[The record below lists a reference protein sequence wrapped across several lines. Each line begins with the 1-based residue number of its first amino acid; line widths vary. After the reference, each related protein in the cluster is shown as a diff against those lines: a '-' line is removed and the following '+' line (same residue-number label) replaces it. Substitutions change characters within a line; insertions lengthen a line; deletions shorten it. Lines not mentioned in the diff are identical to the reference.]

1 MKKTILFAIL
11 VSLATVTMAQKQ
23 DTVIVPLA
31 NTSKVIFTMKDR
43 SDLATLKHYNF
54 QALFDDILAKIEKS
68 DTAKLPGTD
77 TTIHVTTKDE
87 EDWSSHDNNN
97 DNNNDNGDDDD
108 DDWDD
113 NHGRHHEKGNRR
125 TRQSFNIDLGTNN
138 FLSSGKFPD
147 SNDEQYAVRPWGSWY
162 VGLNSIQRT
171 RLAKKFFLE
180 WGGGISWYNFKF
192 QDDATLITK
201 DAIRTNFIVDP
212 RSADPDYDF
221 KKSKL
226 TAVYINASVIPVLDF
241 GSKYHVHNRKGK
253 HMWDGQSNGFRI
265 GAGPYIGYRIDSYS
279 KQVFELNGD
288 KKKERDHDSFYL
300 QNIRYGMRLQL
311 GYRGTDLFLNYDL
324 NEMFTAGKGPK
335 VNAFS
340 FGIIL

>member
-1 MKKTILFAIL
+1 MDKTNKDMKKTILFAIL
-11 VSLATVTMAQKQ
+11 VGMANVTMAQKQ

-31 NTSKVIFTMKDR
+31 NTSKIIFTMKDR

-54 QALFDDILAKIEKS
+54 QALFEDILAKIEKS
-68 DTAKLPGTD
+68 DTTKLPGTD
-77 TTIHVTTKDE
+77 TTKVVAKE
-87 EDWSSHDNNN
+87 EDWGNHHDN
-97 DNNNDNGDDDD
+97 DDDD
-108 DDWDD
+108 DDDDDDD
-113 NHGRHHEKGNRR
+113 NDDKRHHRR
-125 TRQSFNIDLGTNN
+125 THQSFNMDLGTNN
-138 FLSSGKFPD
+138 LLSDGKFPD
-147 SNDEQYAVRPWGSWY
+147 SNNEQYAVRPWGSWY

-180 WGGGISWYNFKF
+180 WGGGVSWYNFKF

-201 DAIRTNFIVDP
+201 DGTGTNFIVDP
-212 RSADPDYDF
+212 RFTNPDYDF

-226 TAVYINASVIPVLDF
+226 TAVYINASVIPVVDF
-241 GSKYHVHNRKGK
+241 GSRYYGHNRKGK
-253 HMWDGQSNGFRI
+253 HVWDGQSNGFRI

-279 KQVFELNGD
+279 KQVYELNGD
-288 KKKERDHDSFYL
+288 KKKEHDHDSFYL
-300 QNIRYGMRLQL
+300 QNIRYGVRLQL

>member
-11 VSLATVTMAQKQ
+11 ASLATFSMAQKQ

-31 NTSKVIFTMKDR
+31 NTSKIIFTMKDR
-43 SDLATLKHYNF
+43 KDLETLKHYNF
-54 QALFDDILAKIEKS
+54 QALFEDILAKIEKS
-68 DTAKLPGTD
+68 DTSKLPGTD
-77 TTIHVTTKDE
+77 TTKAVAKD
-87 EDWSSHDNNN
+87 EDWSNHHDN
-97 DNNNDNGDDDD
+97 DDDYSNDDWTD
-108 DDWDD
+108 DD
-113 NHGRHHEKGNRR
+113 GKKHHRR
-125 TRQSFNIDLGTNN
+125 THQSFNIDLGTNN
-138 FLSSGKFPD
+138 FLTDGKFPE

-171 RLAKKFFLE
+171 KLAKKFFLE
-180 WGGGISWYNFKF
+180 WGGGVSWYNFKF

-201 DAIRTNFIVDP
+201 DGTSTTFSVDP
-212 RSADPDYDF
+212 RAADPDYDF

-226 TAVYINASVIPVLDF
+226 TVVYINASLIPVLDF
-241 GSKYHVHNRKGK
+241 GKRYHEHNRKNK
-253 HMWDGQSNGFRI
+253 PRVWDGHSNGFRI

-288 KKKERDHDSFYL
+288 KKKERNHDSFYL
-300 QNIRYGMRLQL
+300 ENIRYGVRLQV

-324 NEMFTAGKGPK
+324 NEMFTANKGPK
-335 VNAFS
+335 VDTNVNAFS